1 MARRGMFAAIGIG
14 KGSHSRSRVRV
25 RARVRARVQ
34 ARDSECTDG
43 GRAEIRD
50 EIRGMHT
57 QTVQCY
63 GGGRI

>member
-14 KGSHSRSRVRV
+14 KGSHSRSRV
-25 RARVRARVQ
+25 RVRARVQ